1 VAWGI
6 EREME
11 RGRRARMAIR
21 EDMLATRMGPI
32 GLNLLQQDWS
42 NLKICFQKVN
52 WRQLSKVF
60 LPIMK

>member
-1 VAWGI
+1 
-6 EREME
+6 
-11 RGRRARMAIR
+11 MAIR